1 MLTTTNAIALIGA
14 IKENW
19 SKTIDTPYFESLCLH
34 CLLYTMGTL
43 VEICHCNALI
53 IILNVIYFFELV
65 FLPPKKYVVP
75 FLLGTMI
82 LYYDWRLERAYMTV
96 EVLSGEDGV

>member
-65 FLPPKKYVVP
+65 FLPLKNCAIPSW
-75 FLLGTMI
+75 GTIII
-82 LYYDWRLERAYMTV
+82 LYYDWRV
-96 EVLSGEDGV
+96 